1 MPGGIGPCH
10 PGTSTRTRPGA
21 RFRRLARR
29 FGRGH
34 EKKAAIAVART
45 LICIAWAVM
54 ARGRDYADA
63 GEDYCDQRDREHLIR
78 HHQQA
83 LARLGYQVTLNPPGD
98 GSPPPSATSQQ
109 PA

>member
-29 FGRGH
+29 FGKGH
-34 EKKAAIAVART
+34 EKKAAIVVART

-54 ARGRDYADA
+54 ARGQDYAGA
-63 GEDYCDQRDREHLIR
+63 GGHK
-78 HHQQA
+78 
-83 LARLGYQVTLNPPGD
+83 
-98 GSPPPSATSQQ
+98 
-109 PA
+109 